1 MDMSSI
7 VVNVSPDKVLEAVSD
22 LTRHANWAVANISI
36 IAEQESPPADATP
49 IQQVKQAAN
58 WTGLPSLV

>member
-1 MDMSSI
+1 MSSI
-7 VVNVSPDKVLEAVSD
+7 VINTPPDKVLEAVSD

-36 IAEQESPPADATP
+36 IAEQESPPAEATP
-49 IQQVKQAAN
+49 IHRVKQAAN